1 MWTAAALGCDEGSGG
16 TQARARA
23 LLVFSIIARYSGA
36 SSFFWMFKNA
46 MKPHFRFDFTFPRNY
61 EVRILEAA
69 PPVHPVE
76 NLCHYPVELEEG
88 DRSGAYVRVI
98 PQSGPPWVGF
108 FALGFDSDQVVSQVC
123 STPDPDSFCVVV
135 GGYAYVVKA
144 GNPAQWLRVGQSPVV
159 DLRVLSQQGLLLFAG
174 FTSITAVGSSG
185 IAWTT
190 ERLTWEGLTITAIDG
205 DRLAGHGWDA
215 LADKEVP
222 FEVDLKTGKHTGGA
236 RP

>member
-1 MWTAAALGCDEGSGG
+1 MD
-16 TQARARA
+16 
-23 LLVFSIIARYSGA
+23 V
-36 SSFFWMFKNA
+36 KNT
-46 MKPHFRFDFTFPRNY
+46 MKQHFRFDFTFPRNY

-69 PPVHPVE
+69 PPVHPIE
-76 NLCHYPVELEEG
+76 KLYHYPVELEEG

-98 PQSGPPWVGF
+98 PQSGPAWVGF
-108 FALGFDSDQVVSQVC
+108 FALGFDSDQVVSQLC
-123 STPDPDSFCVVV
+123 STPDLGSFCVVV

-144 GNPAQWLRVGQSPVV
+144 GNPAQWLRVEQSPVV

-174 FTSITAVGSSG
+174 FTSITALGSSG

-190 ERLTWEGLTITAIDG
+190 ERLTWEGLTITELIG
-205 DRLAGHGWDA
+205 DKLLGHGWDA
-215 LADKEVP
+215 MTDKEVP